1 MSDVR
6 KDKNLTTAD
15 LAGMGQ
21 PAKTRPPAG
30 APAPREYS
38 EPPRPRAEEAKAKPG
53 PAGRPA
59 GEPHPLFPGNETGRF
74 RSEWD
79 TIQLGFVDEPRKSV
93 EKADSLVANVM
104 KRLAEVFA
112 DERKKL
118 EGQWDRGENVDTED
132 LRVALQ
138 RYRTFFDRLLSV

>member
-1 MSDVR
+1 MSDAR
-6 KDKNLTTAD
+6 KDKSLTTAD
-15 LAGMGQ
+15 LAAMAP
-21 PAKTRPPAG
+21 PAKTEPPAG

-38 EPPRPRAEEAKAKPG
+38 EEPRPRTEEAKRK
-53 PAGRPA
+53 AGPA
-59 GEPHPLFPGNETGRF
+59 GEPHPLFPGDETKRF

-79 TIQLGFVDEPRKSV
+79 TIQIGFVDEPRKSV

-138 RYRTFFDRLLSV
+138 RYRSFFDRLLSV

>member
-15 LAGMGQ
+15 LAAMGS
-21 PAKTRPPAG
+21 PAKTKHPAA

-38 EPPRPRAEEAKAKPG
+38 EEPRPRVEEAKRKSG
-53 PAGRPA
+53 PASPPA
-59 GEPHPLFPGNETGRF
+59 GEPHPLFPGDDTRRF

-79 TIQLGFVDEPRKSV
+79 NIQIGFVEEPRKSV
-93 EKADSLVANVM
+93 ERADGLVANVM

-138 RYRTFFDRLLSV
+138 RYRSFFDRLLSV

>member
-1 MSDVR
+1 MSDAR
-6 KDKNLTTAD
+6 KDKSLTTAD
-15 LAGMGQ
+15 LAGMGA
-21 PAKTRPPAG
+21 PAKTTPPMG

-38 EPPRPRAEEAKAKPG
+38 EEPKPRVEEARRKAG
-53 PAGRPA
+53 PAGQPA
-59 GEPHPLFPGNETGRF
+59 GESHPLFPGDDTKRF

-79 TIQLGFVDEPRKSV
+79 NIQIGFVDEPRKSV

-118 EGQWDRGENVDTED
+118 EGQWDRGENVDTEA

-138 RYRTFFDRLLSV
+138 RYRSFFDRLLSV